1 MTQKEGV
8 KLIKPIPQRS
18 TVSNPIAGQ
27 MNASLN
33 SLAANQHIGGGINSM
48 TEGST
53 NMANL
58 VIPNNLLYLLSQ
70 QNMTFGSS
78 NGK

>member
-18 TVSNPIAGQ
+18 TASNPMCGQ

-33 SLAANQHIGGGINSM
+33 TLAANQQIGSGINSM

-70 QNMTFGSS
+70 QNMTFGNG

>member
-18 TVSNPIAGQ
+18 TASNPIAGH

-70 QNMTFGSS
+70 QNMTFGPG